1 MTKYEVSF
9 GTEERSLDSL
19 TLLLEFP
26 DHPRQEVRE
35 LKKEVKEAGVARWLK
50 SRCTNKR
57 CWKNEPITRD
67 R

>member
-1 MTKYEVSF
+1 MTNYEVYF
-9 GTEERSLDSL
+9 GTKERALDSL

-35 LKKEVKEAGVARWLK
+35 FQKEVKEMGAAKWLK
-50 SRCTNKR
+50 SECVNKR
-57 CWKNEPITRD
+57 CWKNEPIIRN

>member
-1 MTKYEVSF
+1 MTNYEVYF
-9 GTEERSLDSL
+9 GTKERALDSL

-35 LKKEVKEAGVARWLK
+35 FQKEVKEMGEVRWLK
-50 SRCTNKR
+50 SECTNKR
-57 CWKNEPITRD
+57 WWKNELITRN